1 MRSALRML
9 PLAAL
14 LAAAACRDSSTAASD
29 SAGADAT
36 AGGTL
41 VLSTP
46 GDADNL
52 LPGMSTAITSQQVV
66 DLVFDRLAEI
76 GRDLNVVGD
85 AGFEPQLA
93 RRWTWADDS
102 LSIAFE
108 LDPRARWHDGRPVRA
123 SDVRFSF
130 SLYRDP
136 SLASQVAP
144 NLANID
150 SVTVRDSLTAVVW
163 FASRSPQQFYDAVH
177 HALIVP
183 EHVYGTGPLSQLR
196 GSDRARTP
204 VGSGR
209 FRFARWDAGSRIE
222 LVSDTA
228 NYRGRALLDR
238 VIWSISADPAGALAR
253 VVAGEADFIENVPP
267 DRAQSIDSLPAIR
280 VFAYPGSAYAFMG
293 MNTRNGRGSTAPH
306 PIFGDVRVRR
316 ALTMATNRP
325 ALLQNVFSGYGL
337 PAYGPFP
344 ASMSISD
351 TTVPQLPFDTVA
363 ARALLDSAGWTVGAG
378 GIREKDGR
386 PLRFSLL
393 APQSSASRMAYAVLL
408 QDQFRRVGADVR
420 LETVDFPTFVVRS
433 RDRDYEAALQA
444 WGTGPGPSSFRGR
457 WGSETAG
464 AGDNVEGYQNRA
476 MDGLVD
482 SALASYDPART
493 KALMRRAY
501 QQIIADAPAIWL
513 YDVVPVA
520 AAHERLRIPPIRADK
535 WWVHLADWHIP
546 EGQRIERDRI
556 GLRAAPTS

>member
-1 MRSALRML
+1 MRTLLRIL
-9 PLAAL
+9 PVAAILAAT
-14 LAAAACRDSSTAASD
+14 ACRDSSTTAGD
-29 SAGADAT
+29 SASAEAA

-52 LPGMSTAITSQQVV
+52 LPGMSTSITSHQVV

-76 GRDLNVVGD
+76 GPELNVVGD
-85 AGFEPQLA
+85 GGFKPQLA

-136 SLASQVAP
+136 TLASQIAP
-144 NLANID
+144 TLASID
-150 SVTVRDSLTAVVW
+150 SVTVRDSVTAVVW
-163 FASRSPQQFYDAVH
+163 FARRSPQQFYDAVH
-177 HALIVP
+177 NALIVP
-183 EHVYGTGPLSQLR
+183 EHAYGTGPLSELR
-196 GSDRARTP
+196 GSDRARSP

-209 FRFARWDAGSRIE
+209 FRFARWDAGTRIE

-253 VVAGEADFIENVPP
+253 VVAGEADFLENVPP
-267 DRAQSIDSLPAIR
+267 DRAPSIDSLPSIR

-293 MNTRNGRGSTAPH
+293 MNTRNGRGSSAPH
-306 PIFGDVRVRR
+306 PIFSDVRVRR

-325 ALLQNVFSGYGL
+325 ALLQNVFGGYGL

-344 ASMSISD
+344 AAMGISD
-351 TTVPQLPFDTVA
+351 TTVPPLPFDTVA
-363 ARALLDSAGWTVGAG
+363 ARALLDSAGWVPGAD
-378 GIREKDGR
+378 GIRQKGGR

-408 QDQFRRVGADVR
+408 QEQFRRVGADVR

-444 WGTGPGPSSFRGR
+444 WGTGPGPSSFRER
-457 WGSETAG
+457 WGSETA
-464 AGDNVEGYQNRA
+464 ASGDNVEAYQNPA
-476 MDGLVD
+476 MDALVD

-493 KALMRRAY
+493 KSLMRRAY
-501 QQIIADAPAIWL
+501 EMIIADAPAIWL

-520 AAHERLRIPPIRADK
+520 AAHERLRMPPFRADK
-535 WWVHLADWHIP
+535 WWVYLADWHIP
-546 EGQRIERDRI
+546 ESQRIDRDRI
-556 GLRAAPTS
+556 GLRPAPTP